1 MIGLKDR
8 ATELISVN
16 PKTGAVNATK
26 LYKYFT
32 DKIRQHKPRLVII
45 DALYDVYAANI
56 NDSVQVRK
64 FMRMIRK
71 LCGVAPP
78 CSVIV
83 LGHPSMSGMA
93 SGTGTA
99 GAMAWRNAARGFLYT
114 TRTASKVEGVPAIH
128 KVEAK
133 KQNYGKPDAVIE
145 FYWDELFLPVLD
157 DDKAAKAIKCR
168 ALVLELIAEKN
179 KAGEG
184 VNLETHGNYAPR
196 VFANHPKAQR
206 YTKDELLEAINCL
219 KANGVLVL
227 KQYRKLD
234 RKYGA
239 RLEIIT
245 AKQEFE
251 GDSEVKAAE

>member
-1 MIGLKDR
+1 M
-8 ATELISVN
+8 
-16 PKTGAVNATK
+16 
-26 LYKYFT
+26 
-32 DKIRQHKPRLVII
+32 
-45 DALYDVYAANI
+45 
-56 NDSVQVRK
+56 
-64 FMRMIRK
+64 
-71 LCGVAPP
+71 
-78 CSVIV
+78 
-83 LGHPSMSGMA
+83 
-93 SGTGTA
+93 
-99 GAMAWRNAARGFLYT
+99 
-114 TRTASKVEGVPAIH
+114 
-128 KVEAK
+128 
-133 KQNYGKPDAVIE
+133 IE

-157 DDKAAKAIKCR
+157 DDKAAEAIKCQ

-179 KAGEG
+179 KTGEG

-196 VFANHPKAQR
+196 VFAKHPKALR

-219 KANGVLVL
+219 KANGALVL